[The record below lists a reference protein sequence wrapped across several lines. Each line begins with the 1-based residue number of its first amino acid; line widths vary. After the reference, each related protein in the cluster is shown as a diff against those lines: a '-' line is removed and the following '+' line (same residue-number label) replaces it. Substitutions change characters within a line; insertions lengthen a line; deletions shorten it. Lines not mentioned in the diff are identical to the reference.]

1 MRGRSSGP
9 ARSARIVSTGSLCA
23 ASCVAL
29 VITCLLLFRSDGT
42 SASGVRSPAITPRWP
57 FCTTR
62 LLGEGLCS
70 KGGVLPLLRGGSDV
84 GSRDGVLESVSAGG
98 SATDAAAQKAQDPMS
113 VASQNA
119 TGREADVPV
128 KMQDGAE
135 AEPEATV
142 QDWTVEA
149 GEGEMEEVD
158 ESADALDREEM
169 RAPYYDGVRVKC
181 LFVQEDT

>member
-1 MRGRSSGP
+1 M
-9 ARSARIVSTGSLCA
+9 
-23 ASCVAL
+23 
-29 VITCLLLFRSDGT
+29 
-42 SASGVRSPAITPRWP
+42 
-57 FCTTR
+57 
-62 LLGEGLCS
+62 
-70 KGGVLPLLRGGSDV
+70 RGGSDV